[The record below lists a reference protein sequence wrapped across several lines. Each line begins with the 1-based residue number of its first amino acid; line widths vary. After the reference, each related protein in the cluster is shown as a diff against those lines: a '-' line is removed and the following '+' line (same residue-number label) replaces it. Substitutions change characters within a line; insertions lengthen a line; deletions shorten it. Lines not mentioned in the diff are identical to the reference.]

1 MQRKS
6 ITRPIYST
14 FTSTPRQKSRPQSS
28 QLTET
33 DDEVASTTSS
43 NSLMPTSNL
52 KRKSVSRRFSIISKQ
67 RHVSAITSMI
77 YKNRLEYREKNHS
90 KRLKGFEQSRHILSK
105 MNAEDDNDDDDYDFH
120 MLDEHMKCLQQKEI
134 FPLDFVP
141 SERFEML
148 AKYTESEH
156 PYSNEAT
163 AIETIEANE
172 SSSLSSSFCQSKTMS
187 NIIIYGKIPKIQVNE
202 TPQRELVRLKHRSRS
217 ICVKL
222 FDLTKQF
229 FVVFI
234 FIMVYVSYVLSNFLI
249 RKNV

>member
-1 MQRKS
+1 M
-6 ITRPIYST
+6 
-14 FTSTPRQKSRPQSS
+14 
-28 QLTET
+28 TET
-33 DDEVASTTSS
+33 DDEAASTTSS
-43 NSLMPTSNL
+43 NSLLPTANL

-67 RHVSAITSMI
+67 RHGSAITSMI

-90 KRLKGFEQSRHILSK
+90 KRLKGFEQSRDILSK
-105 MNAEDDNDDDDYDFH
+105 MNDEDDNDDYDDDDYDFR
-120 MLDEHMKCLQQKEI
+120 MLDEQMKCLQQKEI

-141 SERFEML
+141 AERFEIL

-163 AIETIEANE
+163 AIEAIEANE

-202 TPQRELVRLKHRSRS
+202 TPQRELIRLKHRSRS
-217 ICVKL
+217 ICAKL

-229 FVVFI
+229 FVIFI
-234 FIMVYVSYVLSNFLI
+234 FLVVYVSYVMSNFLI